1 MDSRQSYQ
9 WRKQLMWGLVLVAI
23 GVALLLDR
31 MGRIDILEL
40 WEYLP
45 LLLVVV
51 GINRMIGY
59 PTAEEFLSGLWWMVI
74 GGWVFANLQHMFG
87 MRFETS
93 WPLLIIVWG
102 LTLMLKPFL
111 RRRLS
116 GNEQGQ
122 ADNKFGPGSP
132 MGPPG

>member
-31 MGRIDILEL
+31 MGRIDMLDL
-40 WEYLP
+40 WQYLP

-59 PTAEEFLSGLWWMVI
+59 PTAEEFLSGLWWLVI
-74 GGWVFANLQHMFG
+74 GCWVFGNLQHLFG
-87 MRFETS
+87 MEFQTS

-102 LTLMLKPFL
+102 LTLMLKPLL
-111 RRRLS
+111 RRRLA
-116 GNEQGQ
+116 GNELDG
-122 ADNKFGPGSP
+122 ADNRIGSGPP
-132 MGPPG
+132 MGPPR